1 MRALAELLSWNLSK
15 KFTRISVSE
24 PALLPEAVFL
34 GEELAGWECAHTSTP
49 PEQMLKLSR
58 WAWAITPNCKAEELK
73 SIYFCQ
79 ICSRVANFCRLRKPG
94 NIYCHQYIPQ
104 PDVAHVLLKVVH
116 HSIEVKEE
124 LLVWVH
130 KSLKCVEEHAKLQG
144 PEAICVWWEK
154 AQLRDPAGSFQRA
167 WEGPEQCWLRATHK
181 APCACAHNFE
191 EQLYSVCTTANSH
204 VSIFKAARHPEGQL
218 MWKADMK
225 S

>member
-79 ICSRVANFCRLRKPG
+79 ICSRVANFCRLRKPA

-116 HSIEVKEE
+116 HSIAVKEE

-154 AQLRDPAGSFQRA
+154 AQLRDAAGSFQRA
-167 WEGPEQCWLRATHK
+167 WEGPEQCWLRATLVP
-181 APCACAHNFE
+181 AQGSLCLRT
-191 EQLYSVCTTANSH
+191 QLWRAAIQHVYNS
-204 VSIFKAARHPEGQL
+204 Q
-218 MWKADMK
+218 
-225 S
+225 